1 MARND
6 KKRNTVQAV
15 WTALTNSYV
24 IGFVQGK
31 IYRGSLKKLC
41 VPGLN
46 CYSCPGAVGSC
57 PIGALQA
64 VLGSRGFKM
73 AFYVAGFLML
83 VGAVLGR
90 FVCGWLCPLGLVQ
103 DLLHKIPLPK
113 KWKVKRFKGDKILRL
128 LKYLILVLFV
138 ILLPLFAVDVVGQ
151 GQPWFCKYIC
161 PAGTLGAGI
170 PLTTLDAAL
179 RAGLGWLYTH
189 KLIILAVTL
198 VASVFIFRPFCKYI
212 CPLGGLYSLFNPI
225 AFYKIRLDKSK
236 CIDCGA
242 CERTCRMQVQVR
254 KQPNSPECI
263 RCGDCGKVC
272 PTGAISMG
280 FCPGKGNCHADSGK
294 NPKI

>member
-90 FVCGWLCPLGLVQ
+90 FVCGWLCPFGLVQ

-113 KWKVKRFKGDKILRL
+113 KWKVKSFKGDKILRL
-128 LKYLILVLFV
+128 LKYLILAVFV

-280 FCPGKGNCHADSGK
+280 FCLGKGNCHADSGK